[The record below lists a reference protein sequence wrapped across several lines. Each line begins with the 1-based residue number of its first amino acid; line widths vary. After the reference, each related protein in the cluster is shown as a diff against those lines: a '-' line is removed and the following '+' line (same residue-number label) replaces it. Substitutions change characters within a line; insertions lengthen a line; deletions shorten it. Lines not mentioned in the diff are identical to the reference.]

1 MAYNQGMNVNQGA
14 EDQFLQLL
22 ANVVDNIPQL
32 RQNSSLQE
40 EVNEQLE
47 EIENALSSG
56 RVTTDVLMKRPIAPG
71 EEDAAMNSIFAMMN
85 QNLGRP
91 SSLQRDMSRRLYEII
106 IQSYPDEKINDG
118 DMIDGKTLLH
128 MALEYDS
135 PDDVIREL
143 FASGADANV
152 QDREG
157 RTPLH
162 VAVSKFNPERVRL
175 LIEEKGADPDL
186 RDREG
191 KSPLQELE
199 RIRMNPRVARQA
211 GAIRGLLER
220 HMTTRNNNYKEGG
233 RRRRRRTTRRLKS
246 RKGKT
251 RHHRRR

>member
-1 MAYNQGMNVNQGA
+1 MAYNQGA
-14 EDQFLQLL
+14 EDGFLELVF
-22 ANVVDNIPQL
+22 NVINNIPDMGH
-32 RQNSSLQE
+32 NHMLQE

-47 EIENALSSG
+47 EIEKALSSG
-56 RVTTDVLMKRPIAPG
+56 QVSVDVLMKRPIAPG
-71 EEDAAMNSIFAMMN
+71 NEEVAMNVIFAIIN
-85 QNLGRP
+85 QTVIWR
-91 SSLQRDMSRRLYEII
+91 SSLQKDMLRRLHEII
-106 IQSYPDEKINDG
+106 MDSYPNEKINDG

-128 MALEYDS
+128 MALEHES

-157 RTPLH
+157 RSPLH
-162 VAVSKFNPERVRL
+162 VAVSKLDPERVRL

-199 RIRMNPRVARQA
+199 IIRISPRVARKA
-211 GAIRGLLER
+211 GAIRELLER

-233 RRRRRRTTRRLKS
+233 RRRSKKRKAKTRRGRRHAKS
-246 RKGKT
+246 RKAKT
-251 RHHRRR
+251 HRRRR